1 MAYRATKSGLA
12 AEAQGKIRG
21 KYDQGEAQKALTFIS
36 QKIGEG
42 FSTSGDMD
50 NFQNQLKDGVKLCK
64 LVNALKPGSIPEK
77 KYATPP
83 TMSFKQME
91 LIGLAIDKMKQLGVP
106 DHEMFQT
113 VDLYEGQNLHQCVIG
128 IGALARKM
136 GAYGP
141 KEADANKRDFTEEQL
156 KAGQNII
163 GLQMGTNKGANQSGM
178 NIGNTRHIVD

>member
-1 MAYRATKSGLA
+1 M
-12 AEAQGKIRG
+12 
-21 KYDQGEAQKALTFIS
+21 KY
-36 QKIGEG
+36 
-42 FSTSGDMD
+42 
-50 NFQNQLKDGVKLCK
+50 VHR

-128 IGALARKM
+128 IGALARKVKVKCECQ
-136 GAYGP
+136 GHVYVVNASHG
-141 KEADANKRDFTEEQL
+141 RFTINMTNAEKL
-156 KAGQNII
+156 RRNVTLNLYLII
-163 GLQMGTNKGANQSGM
+163 QFCEKYIIMFETDLNLDLVIKVAKIYSTLTNM
-178 NIGNTRHIVD
+178 F